1 MSVCVWLPIVYHS
14 QGKGQVRCFL
24 ASSGWEP
31 WATERRPRPCLCL
44 IRNSLSPLYTYKNP
58 TPLGYNLKAGLELRM
73 KMGSIFKKNSFDVFK
88 GMESFLSSLENHLA
102 VCWRLGKVPSARE
115 AN

>member
-1 MSVCVWLPIVYHS
+1 
-14 QGKGQVRCFL
+14 
-24 ASSGWEP
+24 
-31 WATERRPRPCLCL
+31 
-44 IRNSLSPLYTYKNP
+44 
-58 TPLGYNLKAGLELRM
+58 M
-73 KMGSIFKKNSFDVFK
+73 KMGSILKKNSFDVFK